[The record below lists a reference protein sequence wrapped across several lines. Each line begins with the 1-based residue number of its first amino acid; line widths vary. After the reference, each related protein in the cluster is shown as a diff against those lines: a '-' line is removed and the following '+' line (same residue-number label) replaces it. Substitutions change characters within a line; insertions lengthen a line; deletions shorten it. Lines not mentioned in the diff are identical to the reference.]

1 MADRWRVSTT
11 VAEAMAS
18 GRPQGS
24 PRGSYTKWRHT
35 RSWGRSSYQDSPVV
49 KLCPRRQ
56 TSPRRPNCFGERFL
70 TEANARSRF
79 PTRASS
85 TPSPEDPQCS
95 VDTERPWNAKN
106 GGGGSSL
113 LCSHG
118 GAGEFIE
125 YLAQPRLPR
134 HDASDG
140 LDKHGGQ
147 WRSGT
152 ALYLGR
158 ATGELDSMAASR
170 APPNLFSL
178 AASSLSPSSVRSVS
192 PWLRPCLEV
201 EDHRTVAAKQ
211 RNLVL

>member
-85 TPSPEDPQCS
+85 TSSPEDPQCS

-106 GGGGSSL
+106 GGGGSRQQFLSSRIGFL
-113 LCSHG
+113 VTAC
-118 GAGEFIE
+118 
-125 YLAQPRLPR
+125 
-134 HDASDG
+134 DG
-140 LDKHGGQ
+140 YG
-147 WRSGT
+147 SG
-152 ALYLGR
+152 
-158 ATGELDSMAASR
+158 SR
-170 APPNLFSL
+170 ALGFYRLDGESAWTEAELPGGIGGRQLWSRY
-178 AASSLSPSSVRSVS
+178 RSV
-192 PWLRPCLEV
+192 EV
-201 EDHRTVAAKQ
+201 ELLTRWSHQAEGEVVVMQNTSA
-211 RNLVL
+211 

>member
-18 GRPQGS
+18 SRPQGS
-24 PRGSYTKWRHT
+24 PQGSYTKWRHT

-49 KLCPRRQ
+49 KLCPRWQ

-106 GGGGSSL
+106 GGSGSSL

-125 YLAQPRLPR
+125 YLAQPR
-134 HDASDG
+134 
-140 LDKHGGQ
+140 
-147 WRSGT
+147 
-152 ALYLGR
+152 LGR

>member
-1 MADRWRVSTT
+1 
-11 VAEAMAS
+11 MAS

-95 VDTERPWNAKN
+95 MDTERPWNAKN

-125 YLAQPRLPR
+125 YLAQPR
-134 HDASDG
+134 
-140 LDKHGGQ
+140 
-147 WRSGT
+147 
-152 ALYLGR
+152 LGR

-211 RNLVL
+211 QNLVL